1 MHLDLLSP
9 SSVALKGEP
18 MTETKMTLIKHRNPG
33 NGNRVVVALENPCQ
47 SSLDTSID
55 NYLEQYHPNGYMTYV
70 VSRYSCPTGERAIIS
85 RLASCD

>member
-47 SSLDTSID
+47 SSLD
-55 NYLEQYHPNGYMTYV
+55 
-70 VSRYSCPTGERAIIS
+70 
-85 RLASCD
+85 